1 MTPTQ
6 VLKAEHEG
14 ILTMLGVF
22 DKIRMMM
29 TSSAPVPAQ
38 HLDGIMEFFK
48 EFIDACHHGKEEK
61 FLFPALEAAGI
72 PREGGPIGVMLAEH
86 EAGRKLVRQMRDI
99 RKKLS
104 GGSSKAPSE
113 FAETAG
119 QYIDLLRNH
128 IQKENTVLF
137 PMADKV
143 LAKAQLDR
151 MGEQFDRLEKEEIGE
166 GRHESFHSL
175 IDTLSQTYES

>member
-22 DKIRMMM
+22 EKIRGIIP
-29 TSSAPVPAQ
+29 SSAPVPGE
-38 HLDGIMEFFK
+38 HLDNILEFFK
-48 EFIDACHHGKEEK
+48 EFIDTCHHGKEEK
-61 FLFPALEAAGI
+61 FLFPALEKAGI
-72 PREGGPIGVMLAEH
+72 PRDGGPIGAMLTEH
-86 EAGRKLVRQMRDI
+86 ETGRKYVRQMREVK
-99 RKKLS
+99 KKLS
-104 GGSSKAPSE
+104 DGSADARRA

-119 QYIDLLRNH
+119 LYIDLLRSH

-137 PMADKV
+137 EMADKV
-143 LAKAQLDR
+143 LAREVQDR
-151 MGEQFDRLEKEEIGE
+151 LVAQFDRLEMEEIGE

-175 IDTLSQTYES
+175 IDTLSQTYGS

>member
-14 ILTMLGVF
+14 ILVMLGVF
-22 DKIRMMM
+22 EKIRIILR
-29 TSSAPVPAQ
+29 SSNPVPTQ
-38 HLDGIMEFFK
+38 HLDDILEFFK

-61 FLFPALEAAGI
+61 FLFPALEASGI

-86 EAGRKLVRQMRDI
+86 EAGRKLVRQMRAI

-104 GGSSKAPSE
+104 DESATARSE

-143 LAKAQLDR
+143 LARSEQDR
-151 MGEQFDRLEKEEIGE
+151 MVAQFDRLEMEEIGE

-175 IDTLSQTYES
+175 IDTLSQTYGS